1 MPTTGKSN
9 STRFRELGHPARAV
23 VIGGGTGAPI
33 SIQALLSLDAEVA
46 AVVTMA
52 DDGGSSG
59 LLREYPGILP
69 PGDIRKCLVAMA
81 TDPHSP
87 WVEAFIRRLA
97 YDNDHPL
104 GNLML
109 ATLSS
114 VTGSLPQAIELC
126 GQLLAVRG
134 QVYPSTLESV
144 ELLGQTVEG
153 SSLSGQA
160 QLTRSEQALAS
171 VQLNPDQPEAY
182 LPALQAIRQA
192 DLIVLGPGSLFT
204 SIIPNILVPGVLE
217 AIQTSSA
224 YKVFVCSL
232 ADVQGETRGMN
243 ALQHTAALLESGM
256 EGQLDLV
263 VINQPETA
271 SDNSSHIKP
280 VLIDPIMVQQIQ
292 AFGAQVCL
300 EPLADQEHP
309 TWHDVASLA
318 AVFQQILDERVT
330 DVIHR

>member
-1 MPTTGKSN
+1 M
-9 STRFRELGHPARAV
+9 
-23 VIGGGTGAPI
+23 
-33 SIQALLSLDAEVA
+33 A
-46 AVVTMA
+46 A
-52 DDGGSSG
+52 
-59 LLREYPGILP
+59 
-69 PGDIRKCLVAMA
+69 
-81 TDPHSP
+81 DPHSP

-97 YDNDHPL
+97 YDSDHPL

-134 QVYPSTLESV
+134 RVYPSTLESV

-153 SSLSGQA
+153 VNLAGQA
-160 QLTRSEQALAS
+160 QLTRSEHALAS
-171 VQLNPDQPEAY
+171 VQLNPEQPEAY
-182 LPALQAIRQA
+182 LPALEAIRLA

-217 AIQTSSA
+217 AIHASPA

-232 ADVQGETRGMN
+232 ADMQGETRGMN
-243 ALQHTAALLESGM
+243 ALQHTTALLESGM
-256 EGQLDLV
+256 AGQLDLV
-263 VINQPETA
+263 VINQPA
-271 SDNSSHIKP
+271 SSPDDSSHIKP
-280 VLIDPIMVQQIQ
+280 VLVDLMMVQQIQ
-292 AFGAQVCL
+292 ALGVQVCL

-309 TWHDVASLA
+309 TWHDVSCLA
-318 AVFQQILDERVT
+318 AVFLRILGERVT